1 MGPESK
7 TDKSLEHGQSLPQ
20 TSILSS
26 REDCSSWDL
35 KQRRQLFRTG
45 AKLLEDA
52 PLQSYV
58 AEPVPNF
65 LKVIN
70 LLKLMTENC

>member
-45 AKLLEDA
+45 AKLLEDDPDA
-52 PLQSYV
+52 LQGLCDNV
-58 AEPVPNF
+58 E
-65 LKVIN
+65 N
-70 LLKLMTENC
+70 LRVERKLTPDG